1 MNSTEWLGHRGSQGF
16 ADAYFFFVRR
26 MPISNTHLFVMELV
40 EVSALYDVR
49 NHVRNKWSQTFSLDV
64 IVSLKV
70 YSTEKT

>member
-1 MNSTEWLGHRGSQGF
+1 M
-16 ADAYFFFVRR
+16 V
-26 MPISNTHLFVMELV
+26 LV

-49 NHVRNKWSQTFSLDV
+49 NHVRNKWSQAFSLDV